1 MNGLPLL
8 ARSVIVPRGTSFCTC
23 LLLEVRETLL
33 SRSSQ
38 WLLISSR
45 EPFKKHSVIFRKS
58 LVKLCK
64 VKVLLSLD
72 G

>member
-38 WLLISSR
+38 WLLI
-45 EPFKKHSVIFRKS
+45 
-58 LVKLCK
+58 
-64 VKVLLSLD
+64 LLANL
-72 G
+72 